1 MADTSQ
7 KVPRATLDPSV
18 EPLSIKIYGKE
29 DGFGVTQLFGR
40 ADDGTVYQITPG
52 MPGPIGPAGTSAI
65 LGFGDNSISAGAD
78 TRFLDQ
84 WNGGN
89 AAVAPTTESTP
100 IVAPRAGTLR
110 NLFVRHA
117 AAAGNGNSVVYT
129 VRINGVDTLL
139 TCTLATG
146 AVGQAFDTL
155 HTPVVAVGDR
165 ITLKA
170 VKAISPGGG
179 SIMVSATMELA

>member
-7 KVPRATLDPSV
+7 KVPRATNDPVV
-18 EPLSIKIYGKE
+18 EPLSIKVYGKE

-52 MPGPIGPAGTSAI
+52 MPGPVGPAGSSAI
-65 LGFGDNSISAGAD
+65 IAFGDNSIAPQAD
-78 TRFLDQ
+78 SRFIDQ

-89 AAVAPTTESTP
+89 AAVAPTAEIDP

-117 AAAGNGNSVVYT
+117 AAVGNGNNVVYT
-129 VRINGVDTLL
+129 VRINGADTLL
-139 TCTLATG
+139 TVTLATG
-146 AVGQAFDTL
+146 AIGQASDTL
-155 HTPVVAVGDR
+155 HTPVVAQGDR
-165 ITLKA
+165 ITLRATKPASIGAGA
-170 VKAISPGGG
+170 VI
-179 SIMVSATMELA
+179 VSATMELA